1 MISPFFMFLFIGTC
15 GVFYP
20 ITCHD
25 ASDKQIIANQYVR
38 LIHSTGCIY
47 SLLPILYYHP
57 KTMIDV
63 TYTPIPEE
71 VSRIFDR
78 TISYFLWDCVALLI
92 SNEED
97 KPLFIAHHLL
107 SVTNLWVSRYFGFNW
122 YLICMGLFLAEIT
135 NPLTQ
140 VSAFLEITN
149 VQNIAFEKVYFYSMM
164 MSRGIFTPLATII
177 YLHNIYYHYV
187 LIRDMTYLYQLNL
200 LFCFISMNL
209 ITICSVTWLQ
219 KKYLVIYK
227 DNNDKKMS

>member
-1 MISPFFMFLFIGTC
+1 MISPFFMFLFIGTFC
-15 GVFYP
+15 VFYP
-20 ITCHD
+20 VPLYD
-25 ASDKQIIANQYVR
+25 ASDKQI
-38 LIHSTGCIY
+38 
-47 SLLPILYYHP
+47 
-57 KTMIDV
+57 IDV

-92 SNEED
+92 SNEAD

-140 VSAFLEITN
+140 VSEFLEITN
-149 VQNIAFEKVYFYSMM
+149 VQNIAFETVS
-164 MSRGIFTPLATII
+164 

-227 DNNDKKMS
+227 NNNDKKMS

>member
-1 MISPFFMFLFIGTC
+1 MISPFFMFLFIGTFC
-15 GVFYP
+15 VFYP
-20 ITCHD
+20 VPLYD

-92 SNEED
+92 SNEAD

-140 VSAFLEITN
+140 VSEFLESIFL
-149 VQNIAFEKVYFYSMM
+149 QYDGFKGYFCTVGN
-164 MSRGIFTPLATII
+164 R
-177 YLHNIYYHYV
+177 
-187 LIRDMTYLYQLNL
+187 
-200 LFCFISMNL
+200 
-209 ITICSVTWLQ
+209 
-219 KKYLVIYK
+219 
-227 DNNDKKMS
+227 